1 MTTTYKA
8 KNGMVW
14 GFKCPTL
21 TRHTW
26 ELMPFAV
33 AYPHYEEWVK
43 SNGQSHKDWYK
54 SDVNTTALVCEW

>member
-1 MTTTYKA
+1 MRI
-8 KNGMVW
+8 
-14 GFKCPTL
+14 
-21 TRHTW
+21 RHTW